1 MQAAQTRER
10 RDAATFR
17 KDRGQ
22 RPSVLCHSRLRRTGV
37 FAQWRGSRLTP
48 PEAHTTEDRA
58 SVAWLTRLSGVWRH
72 TITSE
77 QRIPELLLIPQRQP
91 NFRCNCSAR
100 PQFESGRDPRFVG
113 VWILRV
119 FAGILTVRL
128 NLEGRNVDFQRCT
141 PISKRL

>member
-1 MQAAQTRER
+1 MQVAQTRER

-17 KDRGQ
+17 KDRGR
-22 RPSVLCHSRLRRTGV
+22 RPSVLCHSRLRWTGV
-37 FAQWRGSRLTP
+37 FAQWRESRLTP

-77 QRIPELLLIPQRQP
+77 QRFPELLLIPERQP

-100 PQFESGRDPRFVG
+100 RPQRRLIANTGPCESPNNSGCVSVAPRWWG
-113 VWILRV
+113 
-119 FAGILTVRL
+119 T
-128 NLEGRNVDFQRCT
+128 
-141 PISKRL
+141 